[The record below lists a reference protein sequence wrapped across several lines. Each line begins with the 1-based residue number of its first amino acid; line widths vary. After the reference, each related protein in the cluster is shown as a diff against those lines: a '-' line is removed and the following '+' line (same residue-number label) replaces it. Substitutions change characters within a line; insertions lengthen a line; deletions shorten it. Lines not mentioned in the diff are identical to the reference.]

1 MEHGHIRKKRNA
13 PCFFMGNIRKTQELH
28 RIFGVKTGKKCMD
41 SEIMC
46 TFAAHLVLV
55 LFT

>member
-1 MEHGHIRKKRNA
+1 MMYGAFPEETEC
-13 PCFFMGNIRKTQELH
+13 PYFFMENTRKTQELH

>member
-1 MEHGHIRKKRNA
+1 MGHIRKKRNA
-13 PCFFMGNIRKTQELH
+13 PCFFMGNTRKTQELH